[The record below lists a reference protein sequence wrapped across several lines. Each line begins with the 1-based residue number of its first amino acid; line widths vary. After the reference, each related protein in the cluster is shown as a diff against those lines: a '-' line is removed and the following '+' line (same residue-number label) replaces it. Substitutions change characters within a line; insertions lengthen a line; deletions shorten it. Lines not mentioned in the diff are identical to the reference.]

1 MEESARL
8 FGLQLPDA
16 VVHPAADSTIDVW
29 RENWPAVQL
38 FQAMRTQLRVS
49 FGGVEG
55 FDYAVLPTVERRLR
69 LPRRCSRQAFD
80 GLRVMEAE
88 LLQWLDKR

>member
-1 MEESARL
+1 MTQPGA
-8 FGLQLPDA
+8 D
-16 VVHPAADSTIDVW
+16 HPIDVW

-38 FQAMRTQLRVS
+38 FHAMRTQLRVS

-55 FDYAVLPTVERRLR
+55 FDYAVLPVVERRLR
-69 LPRRCSRQAFD
+69 MPRRCARQAFD

-88 LLQWLDKR
+88 LLHWLDKG